1 MGNIQNQ
8 RFYINVIHVKSLLRR
23 HVAETS
29 IYQNQRNVKEL
40 GPWIVNSKG
49 NLDPIQTDATT
60 TTADATTTLT
70 KSSSHPERVIILYMK

>member
-23 HVAETS
+23 YVAETS
-29 IYQNQRNVKEL
+29 IYQNERNVKEL
-40 GPWIVNSKG
+40 GPWIVNSKR

-60 TTADATTTLT
+60 TTAGARTTST
-70 KSSSHPERVIILYMK
+70 KSS